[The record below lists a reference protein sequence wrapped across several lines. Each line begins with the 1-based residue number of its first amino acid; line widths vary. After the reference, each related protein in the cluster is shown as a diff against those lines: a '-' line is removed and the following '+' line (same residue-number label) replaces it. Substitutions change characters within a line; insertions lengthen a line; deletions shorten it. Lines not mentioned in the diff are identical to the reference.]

1 MAKYLGIPLTVSN
14 GNRIPLTAQ
23 SNKVENPTFE
33 GTQTPSGVNF
43 VLSSGWRLN
52 NSGGGAAASSSEFT
66 SEGAKIEWPATNP
79 PSSTYLRAWN
89 VSSAS
94 NLIVFTKGKAYKMTY
109 TISSSN
115 NDSGLRLENGASIIS
130 LPTTVGTHEV
140 DLVADIETFTIIRN
154 NTVSSG
160 ATIVVSS
167 VYVKEIAA
175 TETPTYV
182 SPELVPD
189 SDLLDSSFWNVQSN
203 WTMLDDGVATHAGGL
218 SNLVPKRLDGTGYLP
233 LMEQRKY
240 VATFTVDSIADGFV
254 KLWDYQNGATYLT
267 ATTSGTYTKEFTASS
282 IAISLSS
289 DSSNAVVSYFSVKEV
304 SSSTIGDSIPLKYE
318 VTSQAKGGWYGAE
331 NASIGILGETIT
343 VTPSVADAESRAIQ
357 KIKLTVGKKYLF
369 TLDYSGGDVNNTP
382 EIQLTHSATGI
393 SGFPVAH
400 YNYNYASGKAGLVF
414 TPVEES
420 TWISLGRQSSLGSV
434 SISYSNISVKEF
446 SYTNYLQVADGGF
459 KKSIKEGDVVFNTS
473 TGDEGVVKDVVTD
486 NVLLMSN
493 DNFSTEGVFFNVFA
507 ANNDTRGNEIIRTD
521 KYITSEYD
529 ENPSNPQE
537 SSFWFAGG
545 SNADKL
551 TMSQLMPATNTFFVA
566 NVIEEYVERLN
577 NQSATRSRLDIP
589 LDAFRDHQYG
599 ELLMITDITLS

>member
-1 MAKYLGIPLTVSN
+1 MVKYLGIPLTVSN

-23 SNKVENPTFE
+23 PNKVENPTFD

-43 VLSSGWRLN
+43 ILSSGWRLN
-52 NSGGGAAASSSEFT
+52 NSGAGAAASSSEFT
-66 SEGAKIEWPATNP
+66 SEGAKLEWPAATP

-94 NLIVFTKGKAYKMTY
+94 NLIVFTKGKAYKLTY
-109 TISSSN
+109 TISSAS
-115 NDSGLRLENGASIIS
+115 NDSGLRFENGASIIV
-130 LPTTVGTHEV
+130 LPTTVGTHEIEF
-140 DLVADIETFTIIRN
+140 VADIETFTIIRN
-154 NTVSSG
+154 NTVNSG

-167 VYVKEIAA
+167 VYVKEVAA
-175 TETPTYV
+175 TEAPTYV

-218 SNLVPKRLDGTGYLP
+218 SNLIPKRLDGTGYLP

-240 VATFTVDSIADGFV
+240 VATFTIDSIADGFI
-254 KLWDYQNGATYLT
+254 KLWDYQHGVTYLT
-267 ATTSGTYTKEFTASS
+267 ATAPGTYTKELTASS

-318 VTSQAKGGWYGAE
+318 VTAGSQGGWYGLE
-331 NASIGILGETIT
+331 DASISILGETIT
-343 VTPSVADAESRAIQ
+343 VTPSVADAESRAVQ
-357 KIKLTVGKKYLF
+357 KIKLTKGKKYLL
-369 TLDYSGGDVNNTP
+369 TLDYSGGDANNTP
-382 EIQLTHSATGI
+382 QIQIAHAADGQG
-393 SGFPVAH
+393 GFPIANYS
-400 YNYNYASGKAGLVF
+400 YNYDSGKAGLIV
-414 TPVEES
+414 TAVVEAAY
-420 TWISLGRQSSLGSV
+420 ISLGRQTSLGAV
-434 SISYSNISVKEF
+434 PISYSNISVKEF
-446 SYTNYLQVADGGF
+446 SYTNYLQVSDGGF

-473 TGDEGVVKDVVTD
+473 TGDESVVKDIVTD

-493 DNFSTEGVFFNVFA
+493 DNFSTEGVFFNAFA
-507 ANNDTRGNEIIRTD
+507 ANGDTRGNEIIRTD

-551 TMSQLMPATNTFFVA
+551 TMSQLMPATNTYFVA

>member
-23 SNKVENPTFE
+23 PEVLNNT
-33 GTQTPSGVNF
+33 TPSGSDWAAIATAPSTFSITPEGILLNVVSGNF
-43 VLSSGWRLN
+43 AYMRSLLN
-52 NSGGGAAASSSEFT
+52 NYFVVGKSYVATIRFKRTAGSGGGVLFKQSEDTSQQLTVNFT
-66 SEGAKIEWPATNP
+66 GEAQE
-79 PSSTYLRAWN
+79 
-89 VSSAS
+89 VSYK
-94 NLIVFTKGKAYKMTY
+94 FKANTDGRFYVNRNGSGDY
-109 TISSSN
+109 EFLVSHIS
-115 NDSGLRLENGASIIS
+115 I
-130 LPTTVGTHEV
+130 
-140 DLVADIETFTIIRN
+140 
-154 NTVSSG
+154 
-160 ATIVVSS
+160 
-167 VYVKEIAA
+167 KEIAA
-175 TETPTYV
+175 TEAPTYV
-182 SPELVPD
+182 SPELLPD

-203 WTMLDDGVATHAGGL
+203 WTMLDNGVATHAGGL
-218 SNLVPKRLDGTGYLP
+218 SNLIPKRLDGTGYMP

-240 VATFTVDSIADGFV
+240 VVTFTVDSIADGFI
-254 KLWDYQNGATYLT
+254 KLWDYQHGVTYLT
-267 ATTSGTYTKEFTASS
+267 ATAPGTYTKEIIASS

-289 DSSNAVVSYFSVKEV
+289 DSSNAVVSYFSVKEA

-331 NASIGILGETIT
+331 NASISILGETIT
-343 VTPSVADAESRAIQ
+343 VTPSVADAESRAVQ

-369 TLDYSGGDVNNTP
+369 TLDYSGGDANNTP
-382 EIQLTHSATGI
+382 QIQIAHSADGLG
-393 SGFPVAH
+393 GFPVAH

-414 TPVEES
+414 TPVVEAA
-420 TWISLGRQSSLGSV
+420 WISLGRQSSLGAV
-434 SISYSNISVKEF
+434 PISYSNISVKEF

-473 TGDEGVVKDVVTD
+473 TGDESVVKDIVTD

-493 DNFSTEGVFFNVFA
+493 DNFSTEGVFFNAFA
-507 ANNDTRGNEIIRTD
+507 SNGDTRGNEIIRTD

-551 TMSQLMPATNTFFVA
+551 TMSQLMPATNTYFVA

>member
-23 SNKVENPTFE
+23 PELVDNGNFE
-33 GTQTPSGVNF
+33 DGTTDWSTTNVTIAVVDGQLEVTST
-43 VLSSGWRLN
+43 SSYGK
-52 NSGGGAAASSSEFT
+52 SEQSVT
-66 SEGAKIEWPATNP
+66 TVP
-79 PSSTYLRAWN
+79 
-89 VSSAS
+89 
-94 NLIVFTKGKAYKMTY
+94 GKAYTVSAKVTAG
-109 TISSSN
+109 TVPGRLELFSSPDILEVGSVGETV
-115 NDSGLRLENGASIIS
+115 DSGSKIVS
-130 LPTTVGTHEV
+130 LSFVATSTTTTIQLKCQSSTLGTALFDNV
-140 DLVADIETFTIIRN
+140 TL
-154 NTVSSG
+154 
-160 ATIVVSS
+160 
-167 VYVKEIAA
+167 KEIAA
-175 TETPTYV
+175 TEAPTYV

-203 WTMLDDGVATHAGGL
+203 WTMLDDGVATHAGSL

-240 VATFTVDSIADGFV
+240 VATFTIDSIADGFV

-267 ATTSGTYTKEFTASS
+267 ATTSGIYTKEFTASA

-289 DSSNAVVSYFSVKEV
+289 DSSNAVVSHFSVKEV

-318 VTSQAKGGWYGAE
+318 VTPQSQGGWYGVE
-331 NASIGILGETIT
+331 NASISILGKTIT
-343 VTPSVADAESRAIQ
+343 VTPSVADAEARAIQ

-369 TLDYSGGDVNNTP
+369 TLDYSGGDANNAP
-382 EIQLTHSATGI
+382 QIQLTHSADGTG
-393 SGFPVAH
+393 GFPVAH

-414 TPVEES
+414 TPVLDS

-473 TGDEGVVKDVVTD
+473 TGDESVVKDIVTD

-493 DNFSTEGVFFNVFA
+493 DNFSTEGVFFNAFA
-507 ANNDTRGNEIIRTD
+507 SNGDTRGNEIIRTD
-521 KYITSEYD
+521 KYIASEYD

-551 TMSQLMPATNTFFVA
+551 TMSQLMPATNTYFVA

-599 ELLMITDITLS
+599 ELLMITDITLL